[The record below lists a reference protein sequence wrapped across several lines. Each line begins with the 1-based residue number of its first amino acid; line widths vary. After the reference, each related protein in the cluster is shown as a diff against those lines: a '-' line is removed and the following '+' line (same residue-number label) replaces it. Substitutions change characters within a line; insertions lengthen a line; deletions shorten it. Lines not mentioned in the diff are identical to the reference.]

1 MSKDIRDTSKKN
13 KLWQFPWG
21 NRESFLIAFFL
32 MLTGFL
38 IQLLLGGGV
47 RMPAWPMNIAIIL
60 IFIIYFV
67 LVHFLIKHP
76 VVKWL
81 SSTYAAIAA
90 VSAFTVMVLLLGFIP
105 QGPLEDPRFIDK
117 LGLTSVT
124 SSWAYLMCALYLLVV
139 LGFTIIRRIKSFSI
153 RNMAFILNHVGLWI
167 VVVAASLGSADM
179 WKLTMQLET
188 KHPTMQAYDSRGQS
202 YNLGFGM
209 VLLDFHIDEYP
220 PELGL
225 IRNSDFTLKM
235 EKGGKLAT
243 VEEGTSTSLEGYTI
257 TVVRYIPFAGKY
269 GDVFDTTSR
278 IGAAR
283 AAYVKVEDEGSAQ
296 KFEGWVSDGSFGIP
310 ASILKLNN
318 ELSIAMTQFRPKK
331 YNSDIRIYH
340 DMDNYEDF
348 HIEVNKPATIQG
360 WKIYQ
365 TGYDEKMGRW
375 SEISI
380 IELVRDPW
388 LPIVYIG
395 IFMILLGTLYL
406 IWMGKGRTKT
416 KKA

>member
-105 QGPLEDPRFIDK
+105 QGPLEDPRLIDK

-202 YNLGFGM
+202 YNLDFGM

-380 IELVRDPW
+380 IELVKDPW